1 MHRCRLTQPELAWSD
16 YPLLGRETEINIF
29 QQILTNMIEYS
40 TRDITTKH
48 LKPDYNTL
56 VIK

>member
-1 MHRCRLTQPELAWSD
+1 MHYYRFAEPELTWSN
-16 YPLLGRETEINIF
+16 YPLLGREAEIKIF